1 MLYIILDLFGGP
13 TSQLVGAI
21 NVDIIATEVYKLK
34 LKLYLLLTKALM
46 KLCKWAASCF
56 LSEAAR
62 VLKVGGR
69 LYINFSKGNAFG
81 KLPDA
86 QILKQLELAIIQLSG
101 PLEPQFLNYRFR
113 RTSPRPD
120 GTVDIPINSIKTT
133 ILEKI

>member
-1 MLYIILDLFGGP
+1 MFGGQ

-21 NVDIIATEVYKLK
+21 NVDIIATEGVQAE
-34 LKLYLLLTKALM
+34 TKALPF
-46 KLCKWAASCF
+46 ANESVDEIVASGPQAGF

-81 KLPDA
+81 KLPDV

-101 PLEPQFLNYRFR
+101 PLEAQFLNCRFR

-120 GTVDIPINSIKTT
+120 GTVDIPISSIRTT